1 MRHLASL
8 SACPCQ
14 LLSSSHGFDKLAQDL
29 LTFSAKA
36 YALINHSITEL
47 TPQLDKDLSGGLSM
61 IVNLGFLT

>member
-14 LLSSSHGFDKLAQDL
+14 LLSSPHGFDKLAQDL

-36 YALINHSITEL
+36 YALISHSIAEPRCTRV
-47 TPQLDKDLSGGLSM
+47 DN
-61 IVNLGFLT
+61 IY